1 MLFPLKA
8 CDSTPPAGQFALLA
22 QDIFAVKMAQRKH
35 EPRVFQPR
43 TVETPGEGAGYEKLI
58 H

>member
-35 EPRVFQPR
+35 EPRVFQPK
-43 TVETPGEGAGYEKLI
+43 TVETPGEGAWL
-58 H
+58 